1 MTRSTLIL
9 GSALVLAMAGCGSS
23 GPSSEPTGST
33 TSGPGVSTLNDGITL
48 STSTPQRIAGLYTDA
63 AGETLQ
69 FDLARVNDD
78 VYLDLLGNGG
88 RPILHIDTNGD
99 DYNFS
104 YMGGGLTMHTTKQ
117 FVAQVKAETGPT
129 PSNVSTSGFAWS
141 GDTHVMDEMLAL
153 PEIKQLP
160 TLSRALGARGITG
173 MDYPAVLALHK
184 VAQQAAMAFSV
195 KVPQLSNVSA
205 EKAYCD
211 GYPNSGDGCFGMC
224 GPGCDCWSWVCGD
237 CCYHYGCAV
246 HDNWCREGEWWY
258 CYDITAVIAIFG
270 C

>member
-9 GSALVLAMAGCGSS
+9 GSALVLAMAACGSG

-48 STSTPQRIAGLYTDA
+48 STSTPQRLAGLYEDA
-63 AGETLQ
+63 AGNTLK
-69 FDLARVNDD
+69 FDLAKVNDD
-78 VYLDLLGNGG
+78 VYLDLTGNGG
-88 RPILHIDTNGD
+88 RPILHIETNGD

-104 YMGGGLTMHTTKQ
+104 YMSGGLTMHTTKQ
-117 FVAQVKAETGPT
+117 FVAQVQTETGPT

-141 GDTHVMDEMLAL
+141 GDTNVMDDMLAL
-153 PEIKQLP
+153 PEVKQLP
-160 TLSRALGARGITG
+160 TLSRALGVRGITG

-195 KVPQLSNVSA
+195 KVPQLVSVQT

-211 GYPNSGDGCFGMC
+211 AYPNSGDSCYGMC